1 MEAENIIFGTMYII
15 LGLFLMSISI
25 PLKNGKVAMNHV
37 FGVRLRK
44 SFTSERNWYLMNT
57 YGGRQLMTWS
67 SVIVVLGA
75 AALFFP
81 LEGNEAFIALFAFM
95 PIMVLL
101 IPIYLIIRYSRTL
114 ADS

>member
-1 MEAENIIFGTMYII
+1 MEAENVIFGTMCII
-15 LGLFLMSISI
+15 IGLFLMSISI

-57 YGGRQLMTWS
+57 YGGRRLMTWS
-67 SVIVVLGA
+67 SVIVVLGV

-81 LEGNEAFIALFAFM
+81 LDGN
-95 PIMVLL
+95 
-101 IPIYLIIRYSRTL
+101 
-114 ADS
+114 